1 MPRGRGHW
9 RIVGYDGAGAPM
21 RARVGRFRAEPV
33 AERTLSDRPHREALR
48 ALFERHERDTED
60 RDIRAALGVTVR

>member
-1 MPRGRGHW
+1 
-9 RIVGYDGAGAPM
+9 M

-48 ALFERHERDTED
+48 AVFQRQEQNEAD
-60 RDIRAALGVTVR
+60 RDIRAALGVPVR